1 MTFTR
6 RTLLTL
12 AIATGL
18 AGVAQ
23 AQAPAWPTA
32 RQADPHRA
40 ALPGRLGHRR
50 QRAQHRQGMLQD
62 QLGGHP
68 VIVDNKPGAGTFIGA
83 AEVARARPTATRCCT
98 PSSSRTRRTRTC
110 TPSCPTTR

>member
-32 RQADPHRA
+32 GKPIRIVA

-50 QRAQHRQGMLQD
+50 QRCATSASSCRTSS
-62 QLGGHP
+62 
-68 VIVDNKPGAGTFIGA
+68 A
-83 AEVARARPTATRCCT
+83 ATR
-98 PSSSRTRRTRTC
+98 
-110 TPSCPTTR
+110 